1 MAKTSAKKNATKPG
15 SRSTLILVE
24 DKSNAR
30 HEKVCLFCFPNNA
43 QMGRP
48 SDREATKIDRL
59 DIADATKTLNRPL
72 NSDKFV
78 FVGGTEGG

>member
-1 MAKTSAKKNATKPG
+1 
-15 SRSTLILVE
+15 
-24 DKSNAR
+24 
-30 HEKVCLFCFPNNA
+30 
-43 QMGRP
+43 MGRP